1 MATENGAGMDTSLP
15 TFEEAT
21 GSYVV
26 QYRPTPVT
34 STPASRYRALDGI
47 EEPLPTFEEA
57 TGSYVVEN
65 RPTPAA
71 PIRSSPDREID
82 MKERCR
88 KIWTKVLVFIALI
101 FIGLLFIWGVF
112 VGFTYVLV
120 QPKSLSEFTL
130 PMFMYLASMVVVL
143 LIFAFIII
151 PCLVL
156 YGWLM
161 TLLQRRD

>member
-1 MATENGAGMDTSLP
+1 MDTSLP

-57 TGSYVVEN
+57 TGCYVVEN

-71 PIRSSPDREID
+71 PIRSSPDREVD
-82 MKERCR
+82 MNERCR
-88 KIWTKVLVFIALI
+88 KIWTKALVFIALI
-101 FIGLLFIWGVF
+101 FIGLLFIWGF
-112 VGFTYVLV
+112 LVGITYVLA
-120 QPKSLSEFTL
+120 QPKSLNELTFT
-130 PMFMYLASMVVVL
+130 MFMYLASMVVLV
-143 LIFAFIII
+143 IFAFMII
-151 PCLVL
+151 PCMVL
-156 YGWLM
+156 YEWLM
-161 TLLQRRD
+161 KLLQRRD